1 MKLNKIVLL
10 TGFEPFG
17 EFKINPSWETARK
30 IHNQTI
36 SNFLIK
42 SIQVPLAYGKIKP
55 MTIKLIEDFKPKIII
70 NLGQSYRN
78 LISLEKVAINL
89 ADLTESNILYN
100 CKSQPKDEILEPKG
114 PSSYFASLP
123 LRIILNTL
131 RQNNIPSEISYTAGT
146 FGCNQ
151 IFYNTM
157 HKVHQTK
164 LPIKAGFIH
173 VPCLPSQAAELQRIK
188 KGKIPSMDIKIIVK
202 ALKLTIKETI
212 SSLKA

>member
-1 MKLNKIVLL
+1 MKLNEIVLL

-17 EFKINPSWETARK
+17 EFKINSSWETAKK
-30 IHNQTI
+30 IHNQKI
-36 SNFLIK
+36 SNFSIK
-42 SIQVPLAYGKIKP
+42 SVQVPLAYKKIKP
-55 MTIKLIEDFKPKIII
+55 IITKLIENLKPKVVI
-70 NLGQSYRN
+70 NLGQSYRS

-100 CKSQPKDEILEPKG
+100 CESQPKDEIFEPKG
-114 PSSYFASLP
+114 PSSYFTTLP

-151 IFYNTM
+151 IFYHTM
-157 HKVHQTK
+157 HKLHQAK

-173 VPCLPSQAAELQRIK
+173 VPCLPNQAAKLQRIK
-188 KGKIPSMDIKIIVK
+188 KGKIPSMDVNILVK

-212 SSLKA
+212 VNR